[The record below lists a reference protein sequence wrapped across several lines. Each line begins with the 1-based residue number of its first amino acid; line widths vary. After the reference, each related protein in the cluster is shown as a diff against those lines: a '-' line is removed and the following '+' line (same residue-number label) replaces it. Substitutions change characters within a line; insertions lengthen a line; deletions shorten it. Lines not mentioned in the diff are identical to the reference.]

1 MFYNWDE
8 ISKICA
14 RKYSAVPLKT
24 TEGEEVQLQKKH
36 LYMIIKE
43 TYAMLSSKKKKPNMQ
58 IGSSEFVMLMQ
69 VEVKFGSMTWSNIY
83 LLLITCN
90 YCCFGCN
97 SFSTFLTFPK
107 YESYL
112 FNKCQNTYCG
122 FSNACLISDNTLV
135 TKDVTLMRLEE
146 ING

>member
-14 RKYSAVPLKT
+14 RKHSVVPLKT
-24 TEGEEVQLQKKH
+24 TEGEEVHLQKKH
-36 LYMIIKE
+36 LYIIIKE
-43 TYAMLSSKKKKPNMQ
+43 TYAMLSSKKKKSNMQ